1 MSEQTGAIFH
11 LVAYQ
16 FDGRDRAGQVIDLV
30 RKERRAAGYKVAAWA
45 VIEVDDRGKTN
56 VKQSGR
62 GGMGATLGGG
72 GAAVL
77 SLIGG
82 PAGLLAWALGGALLG
97 GLAGKIIGRPFDADQ
112 LKAIGAGMEPNS
124 SAIVVI
130 VEDTAAQQLA
140 AAAGLPGANV
150 VTVTLGSQLSGE
162 LAQFA
167 AVELGEDTGED
178 DETTTEAG
186 AETVGA

>member
-1 MSEQTGAIFH
+1 MSEQTGAIYH

-16 FDGRDRAGQVIDLV
+16 FVGRDRAAQVIDLV
-30 RKERRAAGYKVAAWA
+30 RQERRAAGYKVAAWA
-45 VIEVDDRGKTN
+45 VIEVDDRGKTD

-72 GAAVL
+72 GGAVL
-77 SLIGG
+77 GLIGG

-97 GLAGKIIGRPFDADQ
+97 GIAGKYFGQQFDATQ

-140 AAAGLPGANV
+140 AAAGLPGATV
-150 VTVTLGSQLSGE
+150 VTLTLGSQLSGE

-167 AVELGEDTGED
+167 TVDLGQD
-178 DETTTEAG
+178 DAAQSEATEA
-186 AETVGA
+186 ETPTE